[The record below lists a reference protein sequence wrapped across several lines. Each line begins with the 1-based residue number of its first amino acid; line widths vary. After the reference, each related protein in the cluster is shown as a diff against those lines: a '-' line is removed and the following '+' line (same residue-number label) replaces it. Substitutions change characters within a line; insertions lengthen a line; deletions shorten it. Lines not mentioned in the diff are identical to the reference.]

1 MFKGLIDT
9 TFRDGQQ
16 SPIMFDTFKYR
27 FNIHE
32 KKKIFEALVKLG
44 VSYFEFFSPVV
55 APVEIKDFK
64 ELLKFSK
71 LITNK
76 KIFFL
81 AHCRCHPKDIQEA
94 VKAGFDGLN
103 LYMGISEHAQ
113 KYHFKKTKRELF
125 KIIKE
130 TIIETKSKYPKIYL
144 RFSAEDFFRTP
155 LNDIFEIYDQ
165 INKFVD
171 TLGVPDTVGIA
182 TPDEVEKIIKIL
194 KKRYPQKN
202 IECHFHDDRGYALIN
217 AYTAVKNGAEFIDT
231 SVWGIAE
238 RSGITSCT
246 GLLLNLY
253 HLDKELVKSYQLNI
267 CYPLNMILGGIFKMQ
282 VPFKE
287 VVSLTNRTHTAGVHQ
302 KAILNSKKSYEAY
315 KLEIFGVNK
324 NNILLGPLSGWHL
337 IYYYTKEILSYNI
350 DENQAKKITN
360 LYKTKINQIKK
371 SCPPE
376 KVLLSIIKKIKLKK
390 IRNQSKTLVRLENL
404 NN

>member
-1 MFKGLIDT
+1 MFKGVIDT

-16 SPIMFDTFKYR
+16 SPLMFDTFKYR
-27 FNIHE
+27 FNINE

-44 VSYFEFFSPVV
+44 ICYFEFFSPVV
-55 APVEIKDFK
+55 CPIENKDFQ

-71 LITNK
+71 LITK
-76 KIFFL
+76 EKIFFL
-81 AHCRCHPKDIQEA
+81 AHCRCHPKDIEEA
-94 VKAGFDGLN
+94 VKAGFNGLN
-103 LYMGISEHAQ
+103 LYMGISKHAQ
-113 KYHFKKTKRELF
+113 KYHFKKTKKEIF

-130 TIIETKSKYPKIYL
+130 TIRKTKNQYPNLYL
-144 RFSAEDFFRTP
+144 RFSAEDLFRTP

-165 INKFVD
+165 ISKFVD

-253 HLDKELVKSYQLNI
+253 HLDKKLVKNYQLNI
-267 CYPLNMILGGIFKMQ
+267 SYPLNILLGSILKMQ

-287 VVSLTNRTHTAGVHQ
+287 PVSLTNRTHTAGVHQ
-302 KAILNSKKSYEAY
+302 KAILNSKKSYEAHR
-315 KLEIFGVNK
+315 LEIFGVNK

-337 IYYYTKEILSYNI
+337 IYYYTKEILSYDL
-350 DENQAKKITN
+350 DENQAKEITR
-360 LYKTKINQIKK
+360 LYKKNIHQIKK
-371 SCPPE
+371 NHPPE

-390 IRNQSKTLVRLENL
+390 RRIQSKTIARLENL
-404 NN
+404 TN